1 MVLTRRDFMK
11 VSGIAG
17 GALAVTSQFFQLETL
32 TAAGP
37 SLLQVGEKFV
47 PTTCW
52 IGKQD
57 CGMLARVVNG
67 RVVTLEGHP
76 ANPRNRGTLCPKG
89 VGQIMSF
96 YDPNRVKAPLRRT
109 NEKGVP
115 GEWEQVSWDEAL
127 SLTAEKMN
135 AAREK
140 GDGKFVWQKGR
151 SKAKKFY
158 DSAFVNATGALKLH
172 HGAFCS
178 DAGYRALEYTIG
190 MHGVLH
196 PDFKHTRYLLAW
208 GWNVTNAGG
217 NKFCWL
223 TWPQQL
229 VEAKERGLKMVS
241 IDPRQRSAAHF
252 ADEWVPI
259 RPGTDLPMALAICNL
274 LIQQDTIDRPY
285 LTKYTNSPFLVGAD
299 GMFLRAEPESE
310 EEEGAPLVWDELS
323 QGAVPHTTEGVE
335 PALEGSYPVDGQMV
349 STSFEM
355 FKAHVAEYTP
365 EMAAELC
372 GLDASQIA
380 HLAREI
386 GDNAMIG
393 SMIEVDGHLMPYRPV
408 AIMAYH
414 MAQQEL
420 GFQALRAM
428 LMVMMLVGSVGAVGG
443 TFSDFTWKEYK
454 NWAKFAHLKVKD
466 ETNVY
471 LKDSKFFPMNSN
483 NSSMVAKVINDPGK
497 YGLTDDVVP
506 DCVILHHVNPLG
518 SFPDRDENFE
528 AYKKFG
534 FVAAIDP
541 WISRT
546 ADYFADVILPAA
558 TIEKYEGPISA
569 TDQYIDAETLRL
581 PPMDPLF
588 QSKGD
593 IDIYLDLCEKAG
605 ILFGEEGYLAQVNEQ
620 LGLSDEFALPLDQK
634 PQTRAIFNRWAK
646 SKGLEGGIEFFEK
659 NHVNIKGP
667 VAAEKRYPYA
677 MEEPFGG
684 ILPHRF
690 YGESLLVAQHEMQE
704 LGADEVY
711 WRDYTAF
718 PTWRELTASK
728 SPAEYDMNLISYH
741 MIEFKQSRTPV
752 PLLIEMAPKQF
763 AEINP
768 KTARAKGIKNGDEI
782 EVESQNA
789 LTGVTRKVNVTA
801 RFREGIRPDV
811 LAMPHHYGEYIKHP
825 WIKGQG
831 PSPNAL
837 FFTGE
842 GYVAQTADQTY
853 LVKVKVVKA

>member
-1 MVLTRRDFMK
+1 MTLTRRDFLK
-11 VSGIAG
+11 VSGLTG
-17 GALAVTSQFFQLETL
+17 GALVVASQFFGLETL
-32 TAAGP
+32 TALGP
-37 SLLQVGEKFV
+37 ELLQLDEKFV

-67 RVVTLEGHP
+67 RVVRLEGHP
-76 ANPRNRGTLCPKG
+76 ANPRNLGTLCPKG

-96 YDPNRVKAPLRRT
+96 YDPNRIKAPLVRT

-115 GEWEQVSWDEAL
+115 GEWEQVSWNEAL
-127 SLTAEKMN
+127 ALVGERVK
-135 AAREK
+135 AARQQE
-140 GDGKFVWQKGR
+140 GDKLVWQKGR

-158 DSAFVNATGALKLH
+158 DEAFVKASGSLKLH

-252 ADEWVPI
+252 ADDWVPI
-259 RPGTDLPMALAICNL
+259 KPGTDLVLALTLCNL
-274 LIQQDTIDRPY
+274 LINNGTIDRPY
-285 LTKYTNSPFLVGAD
+285 LTKYTNAPFLVGED
-299 GMFLRAEPESE
+299 GMFLKTEPAGD
-310 EEEGAPLVWDELS
+310 EEEGVPLVWDQIS
-323 QGAVPHTTEGVE
+323 GSAVPHNSEAIE
-335 PALEGSYPVDGQMV
+335 PALEGSYTVEGKQY

-355 FKAHVAEYTP
+355 FKEHVSAFTP
-365 EMAAELC
+365 AKAAEVC
-372 GLDASQIA
+372 GIA
-380 HLAREI
+380 DLQVIRMAQDI
-386 GDNAMIG
+386 ADNAMIG
-393 SMIEVDGHLMPYRPV
+393 SMIEIDGHLMPYRPV

-471 LKDSKFFPMNSN
+471 LKDSKFYPMNSN
-483 NSSMVAKVINDPGK
+483 NSSMVAKVINDPGV
-497 YGLTDDVVP
+497 YGLTDEVIPDVVL
-506 DCVILHHVNPLG
+506 LHHVNPLG
-518 SFPDRDENFE
+518 SFPDQGENFE
-528 AYKKFG
+528 AYKKIG

-541 WISRT
+541 WLSRT
-546 ADYFADVILPAA
+546 ADYFADVVLPAA

-593 IDIYLDLCEKAG
+593 IDIYLELCDAAG
-605 ILFGEEGYLAQVNEQ
+605 ILFGEEGYLAQVNAQ
-620 LGLSDEFALPLDQK
+620 LKLDGEFALPLDQK
-634 PQTRAIFNRWAK
+634 PVVRDIFDRWAK
-646 SKGLEGGIEFFEK
+646 AQGLSGIDFFEQ

-667 VAAEKRYPYA
+667 LAAEKRYPYA

-690 YGESLLVAQHEMQE
+690 YGESLLVAQQEMRE

-711 WRDYTAF
+711 WRDYTPF
-718 PTWRELTASK
+718 PNWRELTAAQ
-728 SPAEYDMNLISYH
+728 SPAEYDMDLISYH
-741 MIEFKQSRTPV
+741 MIEFKQSRSPV

-768 KTARAKGIKNGDEI
+768 KTARAKGIADGDEI

-789 LTGVTRKVNVTA
+789 ITGATRKVKVVA
-801 RFREGIRPDV
+801 RYREGIRPDV
-811 LAMPHHYGEYIKHP
+811 LAMPHHYGEYVKHP
-825 WIKGQG
+825 WITGQG

-853 LVKVKVVKA
+853 LVKVKVSKA